1 VDEPVAELRAAV
13 KGARDVGGEGKVV
26 FSPTAN
32 GYRVGCD
39 LPMPN
44 RRVALALFRII
55 EAFKASVERVE
66 SR

>member
-1 VDEPVAELRAAV
+1 M
-13 KGARDVGGEGKVV
+13 GGEGKVV
-26 FSPTAN
+26 FSQTGN

-44 RRVALALFRII
+44 RRVAAALVRII

-66 SR
+66 SK